1 MATFT
6 SISETGLS
14 EERRV
19 LGARILP
26 ALAACGLFLVYAAL
40 PSRNFYWDGV
50 TFAHDIESARSLVTL
65 LWPNHLLYDVIG
77 WCAYTALGGRIRAL
91 YVLQFLNA
99 GFAALAAYLLWGI
112 IARATRSWRAAAAFT
127 ALFAFA
133 GIWWRFSTDANAYI
147 LSVCLLL
154 ACARLLEPQR
164 LPRPWLLA
172 ALYTLAM
179 LVHQLAVLFLPAAIF
194 ALWWQGL
201 PEEPL
206 ARRMLRVGKYAGSAA
221 TATLLCYVA
230 AFRFKVAHGVTVSF
244 WSWTASH
251 TEGSGFFFRPATV
264 IAASARS
271 WMQVFGAGR
280 PELWYWRPLAV
291 TLVTLT
297 LISLALAIRAVV
309 RSWPTLRTIRI
320 RNHMLGRFAGIWFAT
335 YAVFLLFW
343 MPRNSFYKLFAWP
356 ALVLLL
362 AACWMPRP
370 LPFWRSP
377 LIMLALTLALFNLT
391 FAIVPYSRTTSN
403 VALGFSLRLEPALAS
418 GALVYYHE
426 LDPDDSM
433 ARYFN
438 PQTEWRPLETVEEI
452 DHELASGKPVWLDTT
467 ALDYLSQQDAGWL
480 NQRSAGQAAREVV
493 TRFTR
498 MRFVQLSAASRSA
511 GNFSRVSRSG
521 NPAAATRHTGFS
533 Q

>member
-1 MATFT
+1 MASSTA
-6 SISETGLS
+6 ISQTGPALS
-14 EERRV
+14 AERCV
-19 LGARILP
+19 PGARILP
-26 ALAACGLFLVYAAL
+26 ALAACGLFLIYAAL
-40 PSRNFYWDGV
+40 PTHNYYWDGV
-50 TFAHDIESARSLVTL
+50 TFAHAIESARSVVTL
-65 LWPNHLLYDVIG
+65 LWPNHLLYDVMG

-99 GFAALAAYLLWGI
+99 GFAALAAYLLFGI

-154 ACARLLEPQR
+154 ACAHLLEPQR

-172 ALYTLAM
+172 VVHTLAM
-179 LVHQLAVLFLPAAIF
+179 LVHELAVFFLPAAIF

-201 PEEPL
+201 PEEPA
-206 ARRMLRVGKYAGSAA
+206 ARRLLRVGKYAACSA
-221 TATLLCYVA
+221 TVTLLCYAA
-230 AFRFKVAHGVTVSF
+230 AFRLKVAHGVAGSF
-244 WSWTASH
+244 WSWTTSH
-251 TEGSGFFFRPATV
+251 TEGSGFFFRPAAV

-291 TLVTLT
+291 TLVALT
-297 LISLALAIRAVV
+297 LISLALVISAVIRD
-309 RSWPTLRTIRI
+309 WQGLRTIRI
-320 RNHMLGRFAGIWFAT
+320 RNHMLGRFAGIWFTT
-335 YAVFLLFW
+335 YAMFLLFW

-362 AACWMPRP
+362 AACWMPRAIS
-370 LPFWRSP
+370 FWRSP
-377 LIMLALTLALFNLT
+377 LTRLALFLALFNLT
-391 FAIVPYSRTTSN
+391 FAIVPYSRNTSN
-403 VALGFSLRLEPALAS
+403 VALGFSLRLKPALGS
-418 GALVYYHE
+418 GAVIYYRD

-438 PQTEWRPLETVEEI
+438 PQTEWRPLGTGGEI
-452 DHELASGKPVWLDTT
+452 DRELESGKPVWLDTT
-467 ALDYLSQQDAGWL
+467 ALDYLGRHDAGWL
-480 NQRSAGQAAREVV
+480 NLRSGGQPAREVV

-498 MRFVQLSAASRSA
+498 MRFVQLSAATRSA
-511 GNFSRVSRSG
+511 ANFSRVSQSG
-521 NPAAATRHTGFS
+521 NPAPGAA